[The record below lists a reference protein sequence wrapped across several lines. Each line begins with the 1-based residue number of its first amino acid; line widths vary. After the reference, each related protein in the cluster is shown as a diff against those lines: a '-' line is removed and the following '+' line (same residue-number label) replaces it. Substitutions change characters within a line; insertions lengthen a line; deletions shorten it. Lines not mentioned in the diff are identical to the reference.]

1 MINQHMGRFEHSCV
15 SSCLMA
21 SYCHFF
27 ALRSGEITGMDACLY
42 TDTVFCVVTRLA
54 TWSKA
59 IPGVLDET
67 MRGDSM
73 TVAVSTGRT
82 EGRPL

>member
-1 MINQHMGRFEHSCV
+1 MFVHRHCV
-15 SSCLMA
+15 FS
-21 SYCHFF
+21 
-27 ALRSGEITGMDACLY
+27 
-42 TDTVFCVVTRLA
+42 VVTRLA

>member
-1 MINQHMGRFEHSCV
+1 MFVHRRC
-15 SSCLMA
+15 
-21 SYCHFF
+21 
-27 ALRSGEITGMDACLY
+27 
-42 TDTVFCVVTRLA
+42 VFCVVTRLA

-73 TVAVSTGRT
+73 TVAVFTGRT
-82 EGRPL
+82 EGVREVTAKGKAGK